1 MQHNFFDSDDEPA
14 ADLEPA
20 AILKPAPFRKVTGQL
35 SSSQDVDELDVDQ
48 LRLPKKSML
57 KMFAEHEPKYEVLDE
72 VAPGLE
78 DSRRLNGTPST
89 HFEAR
94 PLAARATWRTNPLT
108 LNEGGAQASASQPL
122 AAQAAAARAAQAQAA
137 TAQAA
142 AAVAAAAQA
151 AQAQAAQAQAAQ
163 AQAAQAQAAQA
174 QTVVPWSDQA
184 FEQGLMQGQD
194 APHLFTLPP
203 KCARAL
209 LDDTADRLKRSFSN
223 SPIGAEAVYRE
234 FAQQLIDCHRLEHK
248 EPATFYDFND
258 PEGVKDFSQT
268 CLPDIYG
275 VARHSMNGY
284 MAALNYFNVVYLPV
298 DTLVAM
304 SILPVDYGHTHP
316 PHLVYMSE
324 GGDVIIVIHHDGTI
338 NDFAS
343 KWLCRICKKENH
355 VHEVCPMRASKK
367 GLVLNKD
374 AITGALS
381 VATWKDRARHGLGQ
395 A

>member
-1 MQHNFFDSDDEPA
+1 
-14 ADLEPA
+14 
-20 AILKPAPFRKVTGQL
+20 
-35 SSSQDVDELDVDQ
+35 
-48 LRLPKKSML
+48 
-57 KMFAEHEPKYEVLDE
+57 
-72 VAPGLE
+72 
-78 DSRRLNGTPST
+78 
-89 HFEAR
+89 
-94 PLAARATWRTNPLT
+94 
-108 LNEGGAQASASQPL
+108 
-122 AAQAAAARAAQAQAA
+122 
-137 TAQAA
+137 
-142 AAVAAAAQA
+142 
-151 AQAQAAQAQAAQ
+151 AAQ

>member
-142 AAVAAAAQA
+142 AAVAAA
-151 AQAQAAQAQAAQ
+151 AQAAQAQAAQ

>member
-142 AAVAAAAQA
+142 AAVAAA
-151 AQAQAAQAQAAQ
+151 